1 MIVCRRL
8 YTKRTVPFVYYIS
21 VHLKNIYESGEL
33 KKEGTIEEFSVVRLS
48 NCRLLQQKNDSQI
61 ISLEVV
67 ANCDNFGDVR
77 ALLEIP
83 SITIGGKYLMG
94 YLEFCGCFTPILDG
108 IANLI
113 YNFGS
118 FLMFHHA
125 VSAIHANTQRQSDP
139 CHGLVHNPRC
149 QSPAVMQG
157 NRSLR
162 KPLFFSSFKQFCI
175 LKLTAKSIV
184 GSQ

>member
-1 MIVCRRL
+1 MRKIQKENKFFFSLSKIIQLPRKSRQLLQTEGERISEIHFIPKLRL

-77 ALLEIP
+77 AQLEIP

-94 YLEFCGCFTPILDG
+94 YLEFCGYFTPVLDG

-113 YNFGS
+113 YEFGG
-118 FLMFHHA
+118 FLMW
-125 VSAIHANTQRQSDP
+125 TR
-139 CHGLVHNPRC
+139 LPRSIEDISRC
-149 QSPAVMQG
+149 WRRTASV
-157 NRSLR
+157 
-162 KPLFFSSFKQFCI
+162 CI
-175 LKLTAKSIV
+175 R
-184 GSQ
+184 

>member
-1 MIVCRRL
+1 MKFIL
-8 YTKRTVPFVYYIS
+8 YQNFACTQ
-21 VHLKNIYESGEL
+21 
-33 KKEGTIEEFSVVRLS
+33 KEPS
-48 NCRLLQQKNDSQI
+48 RLLQQKNDSQI

-77 ALLEIP
+77 AQLEIP

-94 YLEFCGCFTPILDG
+94 YLEFCGYFTPVLDG
-108 IANLI
+108 IANLR

-118 FLMFHHA
+118 FLMFQHA